1 MEKYNN
7 DNDNINQFKT
17 SARKLVERINTNEV
31 DEKYAG
37 LGALS
42 ERIEKKMKQN
52 TRLNQQIREYR
63 VGPLDYP

>member
-37 LGALS
+37 LGA
-42 ERIEKKMKQN
+42 
-52 TRLNQQIREYR
+52 
-63 VGPLDYP
+63 